1 MFSYQINKNIKLKIL
16 EQHDASQLFHL
27 IDSNRDYLAEFLPF
41 VKYTRRLKIVKIL
54 SIEHYNSLREEM
66 DFIVVFG
73 LIMN

>member
-41 VKYTRRLKIVKIL
+41 VTQTTEITHSEV
-54 SIEHYNSLREEM
+54 
-66 DFIVVFG
+66 FIHLALQQFARG
-73 LIMN
+73 DGFPYPH

>member
-27 IDSNRDYLAEFLPF
+27 IDSNRDYLAEFLPLLN
-41 VKYTRRLKIVKIL
+41 TQRRLKIVKIL